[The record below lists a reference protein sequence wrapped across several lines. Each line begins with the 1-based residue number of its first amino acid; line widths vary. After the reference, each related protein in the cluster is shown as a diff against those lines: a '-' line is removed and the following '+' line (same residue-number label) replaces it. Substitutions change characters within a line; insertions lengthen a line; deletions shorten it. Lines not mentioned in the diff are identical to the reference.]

1 MVSSWVERK
10 EWVLG
15 RRGKERGWNGECL
28 PVASFPQ
35 SIGGRPSA
43 KNQEAVVGAWSSH
56 GGNWRK
62 MLTQDKL
69 RTAEQC

>member
-1 MVSSWVERK
+1 MS
-10 EWVLG
+10 
-15 RRGKERGWNGECL
+15 
-28 PVASFPQ
+28 AFPQ
-35 SIGGRPSA
+35 SIAGRPSA
-43 KNQEAVVGAWSSH
+43 KNEEAVVGVWNTH